1 MEKEN
6 EKKELF
12 VSIFDDEI
20 IPYVCT
26 VTPEG
31 ESRRADVGI
40 EINQGQDNEMTII
53 LKPTEAKELAK
64 RILEIADE
72 ALDTDYCLLTRNAP
86 F

>member
-6 EKKELF
+6 EKKKVF

-31 ESRRADVGI
+31 EVKRAEVGI
-40 EINQGQDNEMTII
+40 EINQGQDITII